1 MWVQSQGRRTSVGCW
16 HCTAAQEEAAGTVYG
31 KAQRMATEWTGTDPG
46 TDPDTDS
53 VRIAAVRDN

>member
-1 MWVQSQGRRTSVGCW
+1 VGCW

-46 TDPDTDS
+46 TDPDTDPDTDS
-53 VRIAAVRDN
+53 ADN